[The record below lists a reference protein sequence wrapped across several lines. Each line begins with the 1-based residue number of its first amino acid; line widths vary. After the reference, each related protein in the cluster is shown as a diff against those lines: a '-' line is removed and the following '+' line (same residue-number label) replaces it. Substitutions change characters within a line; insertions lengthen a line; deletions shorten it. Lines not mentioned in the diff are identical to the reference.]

1 MTEEEQLNAAIAAS
15 LGSPSKE
22 TSEVDTPMEVPPES
36 PQQPQ
41 QQEEEEEEKA
51 GSLFDSIKP
60 VKREETKDMTN
71 STRVQLRMPDGKRLV
86 RRLLKSDPVR
96 YLFEYIKAEVPEAES
111 QQFEVSI
118 K

>member
-41 QQEEEEEEKA
+41 QEEEEKA

-60 VKREETKDMTN
+60 VKREETKDMAN